1 MDLLH
6 PQPPA
11 VAVID
16 PRLCQGCGAC
26 AAACPMQAIRLRE
39 GYCAVEPTWCAGCG
53 ACVQLC
59 PHHAPG
65 WTALARAH
73 PEQKDRAPWGNP
85 SPDASTE
92 KHRVP
97 LGTRCFWF
105 EGQVT
110 PSRPWRGRLCSPW
123 RP

>member
-6 PQPPA
+6 PQPPT

-73 PEQKDRAPWGNP
+73 PEQKDRAPG
-85 SPDASTE
+85 A
-92 KHRVP
+92 
-97 LGTRCFWF
+97 
-105 EGQVT
+105 T
-110 PSRPWRGRLCSPW
+110 PPRTLPQTNTVCP
-123 RP
+123 

>member
-16 PRLCQGCGAC
+16 PQLCQGCGAC
-26 AAACPMQAIRLRE
+26 AAACPMQAIRFWE

-73 PEQKDRAPWGNP
+73 SEQKDRAPG
-85 SPDASTE
+85 A
-92 KHRVP
+92 
-97 LGTRCFWF
+97 
-105 EGQVT
+105 T
-110 PSRPWRGRLCSPW
+110 PPRTLPQKNTVCP
-123 RP
+123 

>member
-26 AAACPMQAIRLRE
+26 LACPMQAIRLRE
-39 GYCAVEPTWCAGCG
+39 GYCAVEPTWCAGHG
-53 ACVQLC
+53 ACVRLV
-59 PHHAPG
+59 PPTMPRG
-65 WTALARAH
+65 GLPWRGPT

-85 SPDASTE
+85 PRTLPQKTPCALRHT
-92 KHRVP
+92 V
-97 LGTRCFWF
+97 FWF